1 MAVNSF
7 TLHVN
12 ERGELELE
20 SRIIEEIPNYKFRPK
35 RPSSRRFL
43 FRLVCKT
50 QTNKK
55 KTKPKNHSEML
66 RGCAQHR
73 IIL

>member
-20 SRIIEEIPNYKFRPK
+20 SRIREEIPNYKFRPK
-35 RPSSRRFL
+35 RPSSSRFL
-43 FRLVCKT
+43 FRLICKT
-50 QTNKK
+50 PTNKK
-55 KTKPKNHSEML
+55 P
-66 RGCAQHR
+66 Q
-73 IIL
+73 